1 MRRNEEQWADGNK
14 IMEYD
19 RQKPKELLRIFL
31 LKPESLSISGRP
43 GSQKAKKSESHIH
56 KGT

>member
-1 MRRNEEQWADGNK
+1 MKDNGQVVTKLWSMIGKSLRN
-14 IMEYD
+14 
-19 RQKPKELLRIFL
+19 KELLKIFL

-43 GSQKAKKSESHIH
+43 GSQKAEKSESHIH